1 MKKEHLEILAKI
13 IGGVESGGQIYGG
26 QNYAAYAGKAANS
39 ANEKTCTLGW
49 AQNYGNEGRRLCKMI
64 LAADAAAFRKADT
77 AGIEK
82 KLSVDWEATGWN
94 PSAAEKK
101 ALIAIITTESGKK
114 CQDELFSELMNT
126 YIKSADDVV

>member
-13 IGGVESGGQIYGG
+13 IGGVDSGGQIYGG

-64 LAADAAAFRKADT
+64 LTADTAAFRKADT

-82 KLSVDWEATGWN
+82 KLSVDWEAIGWN

-101 ALIAIITTESGKK
+101 ALIAIITTEAGKK
-114 CQDELFSELMNT
+114 CHD
-126 YIKSADDVV
+126 

>member
-13 IGGVESGGQIYGG
+13 IGGVESGGQVYGG

-64 LAADAAAFRKADT
+64 LAADAAAFRKAGYGQESRRSCLLTGRQPD
-77 AGIEK
+77 GIRPQRRK
-82 KLSVDWEATGWN
+82 RH
-94 PSAAEKK
+94 
-101 ALIAIITTESGKK
+101 
-114 CQDELFSELMNT
+114 
-126 YIKSADDVV
+126 

>member
-1 MKKEHLEILAKI
+1 
-13 IGGVESGGQIYGG
+13 
-26 QNYAAYAGKAANS
+26 
-39 ANEKTCTLGW
+39 
-49 AQNYGNEGRRLCKMI
+49 MI

-101 ALIAIITTESGKK
+101 ALVAIITTDAGKK
-114 CQDELFSELMNT
+114 CQDELSLN
-126 YIKSADDVV
+126 